1 MKQAAYAGEESQ
13 LVVFKLGNE
22 EYGIS
27 ILQVQEI
34 KRMTDIT
41 RVPHTPDYI
50 KGVINLRGSVLPV
63 IDLKRR
69 LSLPNDKYTDDT
81 RIIIVNVNDMAVGLI
96 VDGVSEVT
104 SMGADQI
111 DSSQSVTG
119 VEGSGFISGVGKLDN
134 RLLILLNLE
143 VIILGSQEDKLRS
156 SDQS

>member
-63 IDLKRR
+63 IDLKKR

-119 VEGSGFISGVGKLDN
+119 VEGSGFISGVGKLDS

>member
-1 MKQAAYAGEESQ
+1 MKQAVYAGEDSQ
-13 LVVFKLGNE
+13 LVVFKLNNE

-34 KRMTDIT
+34 KRMADIT

-63 IDLKRR
+63 LDLKTR
-69 LSLPNDKYTDDT
+69 LELPAAEYTDET
-81 RIIIVNVNDMAVGLI
+81 RIIIVNVNDMAFGLI
-96 VDGVSEVT
+96 VDEVSEVT
-104 SMGADQI
+104 ALGTEQI

-119 VEGSGFISGVGKLDN
+119 TNSSSFITGVGKADN

-143 VIILGSQEDKLRS
+143 AIIGSQEERLRS